1 LIIAW
6 LGAIGWRLSI
16 IVLVLTPK
24 DFGELTS
31 AYGEQR
37 KTHPIQLSYEFVFI
51 LISMSFGLLSAF
63 NLTLMWLNFAKSI
76 STFQRDP
83 IVERFRNIIISLQVL
98 LVVGMIITFPIS
110 PAATIFLGAPYAVFL
125 IIGFCYGQKRLIP
138 LIVDLERGLVPGM
151 QHKYDRLISNIRICS
166 RFIFG
171 GLFVFFAAGFLYT
184 YYILTDWREYSQPNE
199 ISSAM
204 AANEIVPLG
213 FFIGLFGCVLYM
225 DASTQP
231 TGSSRNEDST
241 LTSTGKQMDNSV

>member
-1 LIIAW
+1 MNASVASVSCLIIAW

-63 NLTLMWLNFAKSI
+63 NLTLMCKFLLPHLHFQIMCLLGLNFAKSI

-204 AANEIVPLG
+204 AANEIVS
-213 FFIGLFGCVLYM
+213 F
-225 DASTQP
+225 
-231 TGSSRNEDST
+231 SSN
-241 LTSTGKQMDNSV
+241 LQLMI